1 MLYTLNSF
9 INDIQ
14 VNCADI
20 HLAIKSFNFGFYDE
34 LNAFTTK
41 NELYA
46 KMYIVITDV
55 DHLENSVAQYNIRTY
70 FLDLVENDDDNLK
83 EVLSDQLSIS
93 RDFINWLRLNEDSFA
108 ILNTPTSVP
117 IKSIDTDYIA
127 GWYTDLSLEVSTEG
141 SDCSIPFIPGGDIA
155 NEYMENGYVEDGYV
169 VIL

>member
-14 VNCADI
+14 VNFADI